1 MDECGCFV
9 TAHTRWL
16 QLLLCRVC
24 GRDRRQEID
33 SDLLLY
39 SYVRAIVVIG
49 MRDLLYLNAL
59 IERRE
64 LLCQVAESL

>member
-1 MDECGCFV
+1 
-9 TAHTRWL
+9 
-16 QLLLCRVC
+16 VC